1 MKKRIWIIISS
12 IVFCSCTA
20 IVEQRRPQTGTNQ
33 VKQVQAFKLAQLT
46 INDAGPS
53 MCSSLKGDIFLTDL
67 GGWRLISYKSDGV
80 PNYESAIPSA
90 RSFLLN
96 GQANGIYLADDLN
109 KNIRFY
115 DAWGQK
121 QNAISFSGSTFVS
134 GTALKDGT
142 LYLLDNL
149 ANTVVLMDNQGHELR
164 RFRLMTGNSGLQRP
178 TALAVDGTG
187 SVIAAADAQAQK
199 VTIFNGYG
207 SYLGLIDARPSA
219 SPSSICFE
227 PGTTKLWICD
237 KENNALLSFE
247 IKPSGIYP
255 KNKCNI
261 AGPLSVTCSAFGNIF
276 VASDQYLWNVNEE

>member
-1 MKKRIWIIISS
+1 MQNIHLIIVSS
-12 IVFCSCTA
+12 LFLCSCTA
-20 IVEQRRPQTGTNQ
+20 IVEQSRPQAGA
-33 VKQVQAFKLAQLT
+33 VPIKQVQAFKLAQLSL
-46 INDAGPS
+46 NDAGPA
-53 MCSSLKGDIFLTDL
+53 MCSSLRGDIYLTDL
-67 GGWRLISYKSDGV
+67 GGWRLINYKNDGV
-80 PNYESAIPSA
+80 LNYESPIPSA

-121 QNAISFSGSTFVS
+121 QNAISYSGSTFVS
-134 GTALKDGT
+134 GTALKDGS

-149 ANTVVLMDNQGHELR
+149 ANTVVVMDNQGNEIR
-164 RFRLMTGNSGLQRP
+164 RFRLMAGNFGLQRL

-187 SVIAAADAQAQK
+187 SVIAAADAQASK

-227 PGTTKLWICD
+227 PGTTKLWICE
-237 KENNALLSFE
+237 KENNTLLSFE
-247 IKPSGIYP
+247 IKSSGIYP
-255 KNKCNI
+255 KNKCSI
-261 AGPLSVTCSAFGNIF
+261 ASPLSVTCSAFGNIF
-276 VASDQYLWNVNEE
+276 VASDQYLWNVIEE